1 MVPKP
6 SAAQVKADKF
16 KKQIREND
24 AKFLDE
30 YMELGREKADRNVYK
45 MLEIVR
51 QRIDKSMREDKG
63 LGWIHA
69 EAIAKTVTKEN
80 VVAWLTR
87 RLQTRQQMTEK
98 EKREEAERN
107 QRKKQEKE
115 DTDRS
120 AKWDAKPK
128 EEIIKEAFEGSRGS
142 LAATLKR
149 ARLLTKNKITM
160 DDVKKWRLENTNKE
174 KKTDRKAFNSWVA
187 NTRKEEYQVDL
198 FFFQDLKKK
207 LAMKELLEERAK
219 EGDDEAKA
227 AITADIPVPDAFALT
242 EATGGAR
249 PKAKAE
255 PKLSRMTL
263 SKAKAEP
270 KAKAAPKVSA
280 RSKELQ
286 LIIKNLSWEFES
298 GLLVVDTFTKMIAV
312 VPMKN
317 RDWETLKPSLETAFN
332 RLGGKPYAI
341 YSDAEAALTGYEA
354 AGYFQE
360 QEIVHNITL
369 GHAPIAE
376 RMIGVIKERIVHQLK
391 EPWQMW
397 WNYVDDVVKE
407 YNSEN
412 VSRST
417 KMTPN
422 EAAKEENQQEVKTNL
437 ESIRKSDNPQP
448 VIEKGDEVRVMVKK
462 KFDKSYVPDW
472 TDKTYKVTKKQ
483 EWNHVYLH
491 DDTPKDPQTM
501 YGLSDPTNDLP
512 RYKDRFMRHELLRVK

>member
-1 MVPKP
+1 
-6 SAAQVKADKF
+6 
-16 KKQIREND
+16 
-24 AKFLDE
+24 
-30 YMELGREKADRNVYK
+30 
-45 MLEIVR
+45 
-51 QRIDKSMREDKG
+51 
-63 LGWIHA
+63 
-69 EAIAKTVTKEN
+69 
-80 VVAWLTR
+80 
-87 RLQTRQQMTEK
+87 
-98 EKREEAERN
+98 
-107 QRKKQEKE
+107 
-115 DTDRS
+115 
-120 AKWDAKPK
+120 
-128 EEIIKEAFEGSRGS
+128 
-142 LAATLKR
+142 
-149 ARLLTKNKITM
+149 M

-174 KKTDRKAFNSWVA
+174 KKTDKKAFNSWVA
-187 NTRKEEYQVDL
+187 NKRKEEYQVDL

-207 LAMKELLEERAK
+207 RALQELLEERAK
-219 EGDDEAKA
+219 GGDEEAKA
-227 AITADIPVPDAFALT
+227 ALDAGIPVPDAYALT
-242 EATGGAR
+242 EASGGAR
-249 PKAKAE
+249 PKAKAKAKAE
-255 PKLSRMTL
+255 PKLSRMSL
-263 SKAKAEP
+263 RKP
-270 KAKAAPKVSA
+270 KAKAKADPKVSA
-280 RSKELQ
+280 RSKELKR
-286 LIIKNLSWEFES
+286 IIKSLSWEFES

-360 QEIVHNITL
+360 QKIVHNITL

-422 EAAKEENQQEVKTNL
+422 EAAKAENQQEVKTNL

-448 VIEKGDEVRVMVKK
+448 VIKKGDEVRVMVKK
-462 KFDKSYVPDW
+462 KFDKSYVPNW
-472 TDKTYKVTKKQ
+472 TDKTYKVTAKQ